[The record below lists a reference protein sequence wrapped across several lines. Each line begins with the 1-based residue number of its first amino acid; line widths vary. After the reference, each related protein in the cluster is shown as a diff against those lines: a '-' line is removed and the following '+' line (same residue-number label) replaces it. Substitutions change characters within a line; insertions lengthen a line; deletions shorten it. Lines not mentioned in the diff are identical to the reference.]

1 MKLFFRLLLLEL
13 PELNYLQVLRKSIS
27 STMFY
32 QESCRRSF
40 LWSKTSGQTSPGR
53 SATMTITKPKS
64 HFLNEKK
71 KDAALSER
79 LALWA
84 DSLKDNL
91 NQKIIDTAKGM
102 AK

>member
-1 MKLFFRLLLLEL
+1 
-13 PELNYLQVLRKSIS
+13 
-27 STMFY
+27 
-32 QESCRRSF
+32 
-40 LWSKTSGQTSPGR
+40 
-53 SATMTITKPKS
+53 
-64 HFLNEKK
+64 LNEKK

-91 NQKIIDTAKGM
+91 NQKIIDTAKSM

>member
-1 MKLFFRLLLLEL
+1 MKTFYILFKYFD
-13 PELNYLQVLRKSIS
+13 S
-27 STMFY
+27 
-32 QESCRRSF
+32 RSF

-53 SATMTITKPKS
+53 SATMTMTKPQS

-102 AK
+102 AKYVHSFL

>member
-1 MKLFFRLLLLEL
+1 
-13 PELNYLQVLRKSIS
+13 
-27 STMFY
+27 
-32 QESCRRSF
+32 
-40 LWSKTSGQTSPGR
+40 
-53 SATMTITKPKS
+53 MTITKPKS

-91 NQKIIDTAKGM
+91 NQKIIDTAKSM